1 MQYKIIY
8 ILEFVKDNWD
18 IIEDGTYDINDI
30 EIEVTRYDD
39 IIYVSDLNDGIS
51 FEITTDDDHIIDYVL
66 RWYSLII
73 GLYSVKT
80 IDKIVFFYKI

>member
-8 ILEFVKDNWD
+8 ILEFVKDNLD

-39 IIYVSDLNDGIS
+39 IIYISDLNDDIS
-51 FEITTDDDHIIDYVL
+51 FEITMEDDHIIDYVL
-66 RWYSLII
+66 RWYSFII